1 MPALAESA
9 SILLTAARCLTPD
22 IAGGPP
28 SVFSRLLHTIL
39 RKRMIPIFEEEDDSN
54 MNDLVE
60 FCKEDKFRELEDAEE
75 WTAREK
81 KEKKL
86 QLTVL

>member
-1 MPALAESA
+1 
-9 SILLTAARCLTPD
+9 
-22 IAGGPP
+22 
-28 SVFSRLLHTIL
+28 
-39 RKRMIPIFEEEDDSN
+39 MIPIFEEEDDSN